1 MRRGRQRHSLFL
13 EIEGIRGEKGPN
25 LALYSWSFG
34 SDADEYGTST
44 AKKQSTEPTPDDWTN
59 EQVVKWLTDEV
70 KLGQYAPL
78 FVEHDITGNELK
90 GVVGEDLKALGI
102 TSIGHRLSISVA
114 ITKLPW
120 KVEAYS
126 LRQQENR
133 PVEHSGLRVMKRTDI
148 ASPQL
153 LHACWSKRE
162 LPKAYLKMFREP
174 PGASDNTG
182 GGGLALSTGDDAAS
196 EQKTPEPYLLVEMT
210 GVRIVSVQHSGSSE
224 TPSES
229 VSLSFKSMLAFHY
242 RDLALDAYSETAG
255 GISVYHDLGVDKI
268 NLVKIAAD
276 PTWSHETHFRFPV
289 EFRAAVKSA
298 LIYNRRKD
306 ANVFSTL
313 PKEVVLYIV
322 AILSINYEPV
332 SPLKTLAFPEEHKKA
347 DQGNDYY

>member
-1 MRRGRQRHSLFL
+1 MRRRQRHSLFL

-25 LALYSWSFG
+25 LTLYSWSFG
-34 SDADEYGTST
+34 SDSDEYGTSS
-44 AKKQSTEPTPDDWTN
+44 AKKQSTPTPDDWTN

-70 KLGQYAPL
+70 KLGQYAAL

-90 GVVGEDLKALGI
+90 GVGGEDLKALGI
-102 TSIGHRLSISVA
+102 TSIGHRLSIVLA
-114 ITKLPW
+114 ISKLPW
-120 KVEAYS
+120 KVEVYS
-126 LRQQENR
+126 HQQENR

-162 LPKAYLKMFREP
+162 ISKAYLKLFREP
-174 PGASDNTG
+174 PGSSDNTG
-182 GGGLALSTGDDAAS
+182 GGGGGGLTLSTSDDTTS

-229 VSLSFKSMLAFHY
+229 VSLSFKTMFAFHY
-242 RDLALDAYSETAG
+242 RDLAPDAYSETAG
-255 GISVYHDLGVDKI
+255 GISVYHDLGVDKV

-332 SPLKTLAFPEEHKKA
+332 SPLKTLAFPEEHQKA